1 MSTRVQVNPDL
12 LHWALERA
20 GISADVLAKKFPK
33 LNNWLGGELAPTLK
47 QLESFANTTHTAI
60 GLLFLPQPP
69 EEPLPIQDFRT
80 LPEARLSRP
89 SADLLDII
97 YLCQQRQVWYRDYQR
112 LHGVEAATFFRSAS
126 VADKVPEVAAK
137 IAQTIGFDLAERQ
150 RSATWR
156 DALRYFIS
164 QVEQAG
170 ILVMV
175 SGVVGNNTHRPL
187 NVEEFRGFAL
197 ADPLAPLIFINGK
210 DSKAAQMFTLAHEL
224 AHLWLGESGVSDTQA
239 ATATQSDEEIEHWCN
254 AVAAELL
261 VPLEQLRSDCDPE
274 NDLYKEM
281 QRLAHQ
287 FKVSTLVVIRRLFD
301 LGAFDQEMLWATYR
315 AEVEHMK
322 VLSVRKSSGGDFY
335 NTLSARTG
343 KRFVKALV
351 ASTLEGQTQ
360 FTDAFRLLGIK
371 KTATFYDE
379 AQRLGLHG

>member
-1 MSTRVQVNPDL
+1 MSTRVPVNPDL

-20 GISADVLAKKFPK
+20 GVSADVLAKKFPK
-33 LNNWLGGELAPTLK
+33 LNDWLRGELAPTLK
-47 QLESFANTTHTAI
+47 QLEAFANATHTAI

-69 EEPLPIQDFRT
+69 EEPLPIPDFRT

-89 SADLLDII
+89 SVDLLDTI
-97 YLCQQRQVWYRDYQR
+97 YLCQQRQAWYRDYQR
-112 LHGVEAATFFRSAS
+112 MHGVEPVTFVRSAA
-126 VADKVPEVAAK
+126 VADEVPRVATG
-137 IAQTIGFDLAERQ
+137 IAQAIGFDLAERRQ
-150 RSATWR
+150 VPNWSE
-156 DALRYFIS
+156 ALRRFIS

-175 SGVVGNNTHRPL
+175 SGVVGSNTHRPL

-239 ATATQSDEEIEHWCN
+239 ATQPDEPIECWCN

-261 VPLEQLRSDCDPE
+261 VPLEQLRPVYDPN
-274 NDLYKEM
+274 NDLHEEM
-281 QRLAHQ
+281 QRLARR
-287 FKVSTLVVIRRLFD
+287 FKISTLVIIRRLFD
-301 LGAFDQEMLWATYR
+301 LGAFNQEALWATYR
-315 AEVEHMK
+315 AELKRLKALASREG
-322 VLSVRKSSGGDFY
+322 SGGNFY

-343 KRFVKALV
+343 KRFVRALV

-360 FTDAFRLLGIK
+360 FTDAFRMLGIK
-371 KTATFYDE
+371 KTATFYQE

>member
-1 MSTRVQVNPDL
+1 MSTRVPVNPHL

-20 GISADVLAKKFPK
+20 GVNADALAKKFPK
-33 LNNWLGGELAPTLK
+33 LNDWLGGELAPTLK
-47 QLESFANTTHTAI
+47 QLEAFANVTHTAI
-60 GLLFLPQPP
+60 GLLFLPRPP
-69 EEPLPIQDFRT
+69 EEPLPIPDFRT

-89 SADLLDII
+89 SADLLDTI
-97 YLCQQRQVWYRDYQR
+97 YLCQQRQAWYRDYQR
-112 LHGVEAATFFRSAS
+112 LHGVEAVTFFRSVS
-126 VADKVPEVAAK
+126 VADKVPGVAAG

-150 RSATWR
+150 RSPDWAEG
-156 DALRYFIS
+156 LRRFIS

-175 SGVVGNNTHRPL
+175 SGVVGSNTHRPL

-239 ATATQSDEEIEHWCN
+239 ATQPDEQIERWCN

-261 VPLEQLRSDCDPE
+261 VPLEQMRSVYDPE
-274 NDLYKEM
+274 NKLHEEM
-281 QRLAHQ
+281 QRLARR
-287 FKVSTLVVIRRLFD
+287 FKVSTLVIVRRLFD
-301 LGAFDQEMLWATYR
+301 LGVFDQETLWATYR
-315 AEVEHMK
+315 AELERVK
-322 VLSVRKSSGGDFY
+322 TLSARESSGGDFY

-360 FTDAFRLLGIK
+360 FTDAFRMLGIK
-371 KTATFYDE
+371 KTATFYAE
-379 AQRLGLHG
+379 AQRLDLHG